1 MANFILANQTFSRK
15 LTMKLIKKESEKMIY
30 FLRIAYL
37 LGWVIVFPLMIFA
50 FAVDI
55 FLNGLILSSLSYIIY
70 GNCTECCFLISSF
83 IETYYRSLEPKN
95 KEKIN

>member
-1 MANFILANQTFSRK
+1 
-15 LTMKLIKKESEKMIY
+15 MIY
-30 FLRIAYL
+30 FLRIIYL

-55 FLNGLILSSLSYIIY
+55 FLNGLILPSLAYIMC
-70 GNCTECCFLISSF
+70 GKWTEYCFLISSF